1 MSEQEHTSQLDIE
14 KFRTILQSQDLS
26 GLSEESKEMIDRF
39 IDHAQQ
45 LTAENIRL
53 RKALVRANAARSPRM
68 SSKLKDALYE

>member
-1 MSEQEHTSQLDIE
+1 MSEHTSQLDIE
-14 KFRTILQSQDLS
+14 KFRTALQCQDLS
-26 GLSEESKEMIDRF
+26 GLSVECKEMIDEL
-39 IDHAQQ
+39 INHVQI